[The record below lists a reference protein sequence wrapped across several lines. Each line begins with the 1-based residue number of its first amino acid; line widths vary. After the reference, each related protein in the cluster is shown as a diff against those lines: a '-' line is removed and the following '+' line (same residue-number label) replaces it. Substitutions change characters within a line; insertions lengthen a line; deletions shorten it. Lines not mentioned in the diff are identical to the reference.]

1 MAIGGYLELELNDG
15 VEYHPTAIKL
25 NTGTNAFEYILRTK
39 EYKEVFIPYYA
50 CESLLIPI
58 KRLGL
63 VHHFYN
69 IDKNLEP
76 VILPQSLNKH
86 QAFVYINYN
95 GLKDHFIKFLAG
107 KIDNLII
114 DNVHAFFSRPID
126 NVDTFYSAR
135 KFFGVPDGAYLY
147 TNKPLP
153 QDLEMDI
160 SSDRLTHLTRRI
172 ESGPEAGY
180 PFYLEN
186 ENLFDNIALRK
197 MSKLTNRLLKNIDYT
212 RAAKKRRE
220 NFLALEEKLDNLNIF
235 HFKLQT
241 DQVPMFYPLFTE
253 MEGMRDYLIREM
265 IFVPQYWPNVM
276 KWASSNSLE
285 YKIALNMM
293 PLPIDQRY
301 SVNEMESVANAVL
314 KFIGITNFAK

>member
-1 MAIGGYLELELNDG
+1 M
-15 VEYHPTAIKL
+15 
-25 NTGTNAFEYILRTK
+25 
-39 EYKEVFIPYYA
+39 
-50 CESLLIPI
+50 IPI